1 MSQSGREDLC
11 FGGGIRS
18 GRIVFVRVIER
29 SLGLL
34 EKKRAESR
42 GCAE

>member
-1 MSQSGREDLC
+1 
-11 FGGGIRS
+11 
-18 GRIVFVRVIER
+18 VFVRVIER